1 MKKMTNKIVCA
12 LAALCFAVVF
22 MSCGGSKVTKALDAY
37 EKVVVQ
43 AEKAAEKNN
52 LTELTKLATKAAE
65 AESKVE
71 GLEDEEWTDAE
82 EERFT
87 KLTSRL
93 ANASAKAA
101 GNALDGLDLGSFGF

>member
-43 AEKAAEKNN
+43 VEKAAEKGKV
-52 LTELTKLATKAAE
+52 EDLAKFAAKAEDAE
-65 AESKVE
+65 AKLSD
-71 GLEDEEWTDAE
+71 LDNEEWTDAE
-82 EERFT
+82 EDRKDE
-87 KLTSRL
+87 LDSRL
-93 ANASAKAA
+93 IKASSKAA
-101 GNALDGLDLGSFGF
+101 SSALDGLGSFGF